1 VDLVLEHGELD
12 GDTLLIVRGE
22 LDVNTAP
29 QLREALVE
37 AIGEGGCRVLVDLE
51 GVGFIDS
58 VGLGMLMA
66 GLKRAR
72 SRGADLEIIATG
84 RAVLQVFEITGVNGI
99 MTVHAGREAARRSA

>member
-1 VDLVLEHGELD
+1 MELVLEREDLD
-12 GDTLLIVRGE
+12 GDGMLVVRGE
-22 LDVNTAP
+22 IDVQTAP
-29 QLREALVE
+29 ALREALIE
-37 AIGEGGCRVLVDLE
+37 LIDDGGPRILVDLE

-84 RAVLQVFEITGVNGI
+84 RAVIQVFEITGVNGI